1 MADSDAD
8 TILPQHDHTNGYS
21 PHGGSWWH
29 KPDKLKNRG
38 LPLRQYMGPDA
49 KNHFVA
55 WLGEYTGTTMYLF
68 FAFAG
73 TMVAHSPGHPIE
85 NHSPIVFLYIAVTF
99 AFYLVGNLS
108 FQKAFTIFTAQMLG
122 GMSAAAIVSALLPV
136 PLSVGTTL
144 SPDTNKAQGLF
155 IEAFVTFELVFTV
168 FMLAAEKHRA
178 TFLAPIGIGIIFFV
192 IELVSVRFTGG
203 SANPTRSF
211 GPAVAAR
218 KFEDDQWI
226 YWVGPAIGA
235 AAAAGFYRCMK
246 MLEYENAN
254 PGQDSD
260 QALKKFCDENPG
272 HSVCEMRT
280 VGGN

>member
-1 MADSDAD
+1 
-8 TILPQHDHTNGYS
+8 
-21 PHGGSWWH
+21 
-29 KPDKLKNRG
+29 
-38 LPLRQYMGPDA
+38 
-49 KNHFVA
+49 
-55 WLGEYTGTTMYLF
+55 MYLF

-85 NHSPIVFLYIAVTF
+85 EHSPIVFLYIALSFGFSLAVNIWIFFRVSGGLFNPAVTF

-108 FQKAFTIFTAQMLG
+108 FYKAFTIFTAQMLG
-122 GMSAAAIVSALLPV
+122 GITASAIVSALLPV

-155 IEAFVTFELVFTV
+155 IEAFITFELVFTV

-218 KFEDDQWI
+218 KFENDQWI
-226 YWVGPAIGA
+226 YWAGPAIGA

-280 VGGN
+280 AGRT